1 MDILT
6 LVGLVAGSLVV
17 ILAMLANA
25 SLITFL
31 NLPGLAIVLGG
42 TFAVT
47 LIKFR
52 LSSVLSAFR
61 LASRAAFIDRVE
73 RPDELIREVRAL
85 AQVVRKEGILGLEN
99 HTTANAFL
107 QKAINLCVDGHTPEL
122 VEESLHHE
130 IQQSSERHAAAER
143 VFRGIGESAPAI
155 GMLGTLVGLVQMLNS
170 LDDPSSIGPAMAVAL
185 LTTLY
190 GAMLANIIALPIADK
205 LNLRKTDEGRIKA
218 MCIDGALAIQEG
230 LNPRII
236 ESMLKA
242 YLSPKQR
249 AGKPQETAETSEAG

>member
-155 GMLGTLVGLVQMLNS
+155 GMLGTLVGLVQMLNT
-170 LDDPSSIGPAMAVAL
+170 LDDPSSIGPAMAIAL

-190 GAMLANIIALPIADK
+190 GAFIAQLIALPLADK
-205 LNLRKTDEGRIKA
+205 LQLKAEDEMRNQLLISTS
-218 MCIDGALAIQEG
+218 IQKILQGE
-230 LNPRII
+230 NPRVMT
-236 ESMLKA
+236 EL
-242 YLSPKQR
+242 LSSFLTPEQR
-249 AGKPQETAETSEAG
+249 TSLNSERGA

>member
-6 LVGLVAGSLVV
+6 LVGLVAGTLVV

-25 SLITFL
+25 SLLTFL

-52 LSSVLSAFR
+52 LSSVMSAIR
-61 LASRAAFIDRVE
+61 LASRAAFMDRVE
-73 RPDELIREVRAL
+73 RPDELIREVAEL
-85 AQVVRKEGILGLEN
+85 AMVVRKEGILGLEN
-99 HTTANAFL
+99 HTTGNVFL

-122 VEESLHHE
+122 VEESLYHE
-130 IQQSSERHAAAER
+130 IQQSSERYEVAER

-155 GMLGTLVGLVQMLNS
+155 GMLGTLVGLVQMLNT
-170 LDDPSSIGPAMAVAL
+170 LDDPSSIGPAMAIAL

-190 GAMLANIIALPIADK
+190 GAFIAQLIALPLADK
-205 LNLRKTDEGRIKA
+205 LLLKAEDEMRNKLLITTSVQKILQG
-218 MCIDGALAIQEG
+218 E
-230 LNPRII
+230 NPRVMT
-236 ESMLKA
+236 ELLSSF
-242 YLSPKQR
+242 LSPEQR
-249 AGKPQETAETSEAG
+249 ASLSNKRGA